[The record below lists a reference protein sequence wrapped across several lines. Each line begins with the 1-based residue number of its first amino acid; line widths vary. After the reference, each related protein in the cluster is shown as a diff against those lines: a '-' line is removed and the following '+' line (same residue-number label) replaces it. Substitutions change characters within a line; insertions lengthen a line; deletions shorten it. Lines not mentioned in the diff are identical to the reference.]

1 MGWRSVVITQP
12 SGLAIRQGSLELR
25 QPAGLARIPLED
37 IAHLIIDHQAVT
49 LTASVLSQC
58 AEAGISVITVG
69 PTHLPNAVLTPFLPH
84 SRALRVMRAQ
94 LAATV
99 PTTKRLWQRLIQ
111 QKIANQAELL
121 LDIGEED
128 TGNRLSHMADSV
140 RSGDPQNLEA
150 QAAQIYFRAL
160 WGRGFRRGSEGLT
173 NIMLNYGYAVVRS
186 ALARALVCHGFL
198 PAFGLHHRSEQ
209 NAFNLADDL
218 IEPYRPLVDRHVRE
232 IWLDIDAIPG
242 ALSPTFKGK
251 LVSFLH
257 RDVRH
262 GGQPTEQDVSSTV
275 LASTEALVISLAQ
288 ILLADAPLQ
297 NLKVPKELLAHTRT
311 D

>member
-1 MGWRSVVITQP
+1 
-12 SGLAIRQGSLELR
+12 
-25 QPAGLARIPLED
+25 LARIPLED

-58 AEAGISVITVG
+58 ADAGISVITVG
-69 PTHLPNAVLTPFLPH
+69 PSHIPNAMLTPFLPH
-84 SRALRVMRAQ
+84 SRALKVIRAQ
-94 LAATV
+94 LAASI

-111 QKIANQAELL
+111 QKIANQAALL
-121 LDIGEED
+121 LDIGEEG
-128 TGNRLSHMADSV
+128 TGERLRHMAGTV

-150 QAAQIYFRAL
+150 QAARIYFRAL
-160 WGRGFRRGSEGLT
+160 WGHGFRRGPEGLT

-198 PAFGLHHRSEQ
+198 PALGLHHRSEQ

-218 IEPYRPLVDRHVRE
+218 IEPYRPLVDRHVRA
-232 IWLDIDAIPG
+232 IWLDIDSIPAG
-242 ALSPTFKGK
+242 LSPHIKGQ
-251 LVSFLH
+251 LVSLLH

-262 GGQPTEQDVSSTV
+262 GAQPPEQDVCSTV

-288 ILLADAPLQ
+288 VLLTDAPPQ
-297 NLKVPKELLAHTRT
+297 NLKVPKGLLAQTRT
-311 D
+311 S